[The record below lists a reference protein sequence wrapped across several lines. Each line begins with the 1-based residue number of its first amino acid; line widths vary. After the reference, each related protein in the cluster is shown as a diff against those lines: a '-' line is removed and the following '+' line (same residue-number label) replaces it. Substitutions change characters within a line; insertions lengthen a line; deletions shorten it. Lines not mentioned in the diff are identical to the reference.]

1 MGESMSILVVDDN
14 KVNLFVI
21 ETILK
26 QAGYKDISLA
36 KSANEMIHIL
46 EEDLSKNLGKSSY
59 DLILLDIMMPD
70 LDGIEAC
77 KRITATEEYK
87 DIPVIFVTALGD
99 THKLAEALDAGGS
112 DYLMK
117 PINKVELLAR
127 IRAALRLKE
136 EKDWHKHQDEKISF
150 ELDLATKVQRS
161 LLSEP
166 ILNNQIQITRSYK
179 PSFNLAG
186 DMYYWQQIDEDRY
199 AIFMFDMMGHGIP
212 ASLVCMYVS
221 SILREAMRNLI
232 DPEKVVLELNRCMT
246 LLEEKTKL
254 TSYYL
259 TGIYLLVDTKTK
271 TIEYVNAGHPPGYL
285 YIDGKDLITLGQRNT
300 AVGFFEEMHV
310 NKITIPYTESFQ
322 ALIFT
327 DGVLEAIDDDENKAL
342 AHLEEIGKYQ
352 WTDQDAM
359 TPLNVILPEKKQ
371 ANQHDD
377 MCVVLVRGY

>member
-1 MGESMSILVVDDN
+1 MSILVVDDN

-26 QAGYKDISLA
+26 QAGYRSIKLA

-46 EEDLSKNLGKSSY
+46 EEDLSKNHGRSSFN
-59 DLILLDIMMPD
+59 LILLDIMMPEI
-70 LDGIEAC
+70 DGIEAC
-77 KRITATEEYK
+77 RRITATEEYK

-136 EKDWHKHQDEKISF
+136 EKDWHKNQDEKISY

-166 ILNNQIQITRSYK
+166 ILNNQIKITRSYK
-179 PSFNLAG
+179 PSSNLAG
-186 DMYYWQQIDEDRY
+186 DMYYWQQIDQDRY

-212 ASLVCMYVS
+212 ASLVCMYIS
-221 SILREAMRNLI
+221 SILREAVRNVV
-232 DPEKVVLELNRCMT
+232 DPEKVILELNRCMT

-259 TGIYLLVDTKTK
+259 TGIYLLVDTKSK

-285 YIDGKDLITLGQRNT
+285 YIDGKDLIEMGQRNT
-300 AVGFFEEMHV
+300 AIGFFEEMHI
-310 NKITIPYTESFQ
+310 NKITIPYTDSFQ

-327 DGVLEAIDDDENKAL
+327 DGVAEAIDNDETKAL
-342 AHLEEIGKYQ
+342 AHLREIGKYQ
-352 WTDQDAM
+352 WSEKEAVA
-359 TPLNVILPEKKQ
+359 PLNVILPEEKQ

-377 MCVVLVRGY
+377 MCVILVRG

>member
-1 MGESMSILVVDDN
+1 MGERMSILVVDDN

-26 QAGYKDISLA
+26 QAGYKEIALA

-46 EEDLSKNLGKSSY
+46 EEDLSKNHGRSSY
-59 DLILLDIMMPD
+59 NLILLDIMMPEI
-70 LDGIEAC
+70 DGIEAC
-77 KRITATEEYK
+77 RRITATVEYK

-117 PINKVELLAR
+117 PINKIELLAR

-136 EKDWHKHQDEKISF
+136 EKDWHKNQDEKISY

-166 ILNNQIQITRSYK
+166 IINEQIKITRSYK

-186 DMYYWQQIDEDRY
+186 DMYYWQQIDQDRY

-212 ASLVCMYVS
+212 ASLVCMYIS
-221 SILREAMRNLI
+221 SILREAVRNLV
-232 DPEKVVLELNRCMT
+232 DPEKVILELNRCMT

-259 TGIYLLVDTKTK
+259 TGIYILVDTKSQ
-271 TIEYVNAGHPPGYL
+271 TIQYVNAGHPPGYL
-285 YIDGKDLITLGQRNT
+285 YIDGKDVIEMGQRNT
-300 AVGFFEEMHV
+300 AVGFFVDMHV
-310 NKITIPYTESFQ
+310 NKVTVPYTDSFQ
-322 ALIFT
+322 ALLFT
-327 DGVLEAIDDDENKAL
+327 DGVAEAIDDNENIAL
-342 AHLEEIGKYQ
+342 AHLKKIAKHP
-352 WTDQDAM
+352 WTEHEAM
-359 TPLNVILPEKKQ
+359 APLNIILPEEKQ

-377 MCVVLVRGY
+377 MCVILVRG